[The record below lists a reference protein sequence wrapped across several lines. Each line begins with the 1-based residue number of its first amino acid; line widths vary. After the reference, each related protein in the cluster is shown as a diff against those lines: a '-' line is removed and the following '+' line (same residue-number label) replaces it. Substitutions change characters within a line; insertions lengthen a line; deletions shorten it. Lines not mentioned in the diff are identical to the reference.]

1 MNVINIYFDNID
13 SYAKNVISDYVEFIT
28 GNKLVVMSSLSE
40 LKSVK
45 LTQEVIIFVSKLT
58 HGANCFC
65 QYEHLNIKVIDVVD
79 DRTTSCSALR
89 RIINLRQP
97 LSGIFETISRVIN
110 SSHHRTACH
119 LCHVLNELTPEE
131 KTLIKIIREGK
142 HTTKEMATE
151 MGIGNKIISKHKRK
165 IMSKIN
171 IDNSIAFYN
180 WIINMESFKL
190 SGIYG

>member
-1 MNVINIYFDNID
+1 MSVIYIYFDNID
-13 SYAKNVISDYVEFIT
+13 SYAKNVLLGYVEFIT
-28 GNKLVVMSSLSE
+28 GNKLVVMNSLSE

-65 QYEHLNIKVIDVVD
+65 QYEHLNMKVIDVVD
-79 DRTTSCSALR
+79 DRTTPCSALR

-97 LSGIFETISRVIN
+97 VSGIFETISRVIK
-110 SSHHRTACH
+110 SSHHRTSCY

-131 KTLIKIIREGK
+131 KKLIKIIREGK
-142 HTTKEMATE
+142 YTTEEMATE
-151 MGIGNKIISKHKRK
+151 IGIGNKIISKHKRK

-171 IDNSIAFYN
+171 IDNSIAFYH
-180 WIINMESFKL
+180 WVINMESLNL
-190 SGIYG
+190 SGVYG